1 MSSSQE
7 KKRLIR
13 RVRALKRALKRQAE
27 ETSAPPEAAPSEP
40 ENTGGTGGS
49 AREPSGL
56 RVRTELLLEGQALRR
71 PHLFG
76 FDQTKRE
83 ALGVKAL
90 HKVLNPETPDRVMLS
105 AMRNCLT
112 MESLE
117 QALAAKEADREV
129 KQPEQPQQPVNVNL
143 QVNQTVSGAVSP
155 LDLLYDRIMDA
166 RQSAVPTDSPRNGAG
181 QSGHPPR
188 ANGQTG

>member
-13 RVRALKRALKRQAE
+13 RVRALKKALKRQAQ
-27 ETSAPPEAAPSEP
+27 ETSTPPPSEAASSEP
-40 ENTGGTGGS
+40 ESSGGQGGT
-49 AREPSGL
+49 AEEVLP
-56 RVRTELLLEGQALRR
+56 VRTQLLLERQAIRR

-76 FDQTKRE
+76 FDQAKRE

-112 MESLE
+112 MEALE
-117 QALAAKEADREV
+117 QGLAAKEADREA
-129 KQPEQPQQPVNVNL
+129 KAAQEPQQSVNLNVNVN
-143 QVNQTVSGAVSP
+143 QQTVVAP
-155 LDLLYDRIMDA
+155 KLDALYERLVAA
-166 RQSAVPTDSPRNGAG
+166 RQRTVPGPNAGNGNG
-181 QSGHPPR
+181 ESVHP
-188 ANGQTG
+188 A